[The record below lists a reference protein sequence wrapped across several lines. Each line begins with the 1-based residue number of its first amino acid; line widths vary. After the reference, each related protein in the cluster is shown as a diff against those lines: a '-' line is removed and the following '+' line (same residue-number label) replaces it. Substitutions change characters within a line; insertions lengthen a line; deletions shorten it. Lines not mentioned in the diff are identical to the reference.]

1 MTKFD
6 NIILINNST
15 IQNEMNKKKTNHKVN
30 KHDANII
37 SEKNSKQQIQTRNKN
52 KIICEESDK
61 MNLNIRINNQYID
74 EELNSMSYKEAIR
87 NDKRNYLQYY
97 ISLIKTRH
105 LIFFTFCSGKD
116 YNILLLKISL
126 FLTLISLY
134 FFVSAL
140 FYNDNTIHQIYED
153 QGRFNFLY
161 QLPDAVYSS
170 IISLIISFILK
181 KLALTQK
188 DILTLKR
195 NPKKKLIIQD
205 VIKYYKIKSL
215 IYFFINL
222 FCSVFFWYYL
232 AAFGAVYR
240 NTQISLIKST
250 LMSYGL
256 SIVYPFGIYI
266 IPGIFRILALKSK
279 KHNKECFYKLS
290 QIISLF

>member
-1 MTKFD
+1 MSYKKYFE
-6 NIILINNST
+6 IILHNNVINALSG
-15 IQNEMNKKKTNHKVN
+15 
-30 KHDANII
+30 
-37 SEKNSKQQIQTRNKN
+37 KNLQLQTRNKN
-52 KIICEESDK
+52 RITSSASEKLDLNGNII
-61 MNLNIRINNQYID
+61 NQYID
-74 EELNSMSYKEAIR
+74 EELNSMSYKEAIK
-87 NDKRNYLQYY
+87 NDKRNYFEYY

-134 FFVSAL
+134 FFINAL

-161 QLPDAVYSS
+161 HLPKTIYSS
-170 IISLIISFILK
+170 IISFIISFILK

-195 NPKKKLIIQD
+195 HPKKKLIVQD
-205 VIKYYKIKSL
+205 IIKYYKIKSL